1 MSDQKKLWEPD
12 LAGVRLEELMEARD
26 LPEEDRDEVR
36 RFAEF
41 LQRRKER
48 KLGNPLPPMPD
59 GMKDWLLG
67 DDRKED
73 TTHAD

>member
-1 MSDQKKLWEPD
+1 MSSFIPD
-12 LAGVRLEELMEARD
+12 LASSALEEEMEAKE

-41 LQRRKER
+41 LQRRKDFRAGKE
-48 KLGNPLPPMPD
+48 LPPAPK

-67 DDRKED
+67 KDVEPK
-73 TTHAD
+73 

>member
-1 MSDQKKLWEPD
+1 MSKKKWVPD
-12 LAGVRLEELMEARD
+12 MASEETEILMEEND

-41 LQRRKER
+41 LRRRKDKKDGKE
-48 KLGNPLPPMPD
+48 LPPAPE

-67 DDRKED
+67 SDV
-73 TTHAD
+73 